1 MGGGPIKPVNFLNV
15 GGVNLNGNQVKSHE
29 TIKKNG
35 QTLHRVQF
43 NSGVFAEYPT
53 QNAKQNASLYSHA
66 WDDIDGRATYTES
79 NNLDNASISG
89 TDKSDNIILNGN
101 NGTKV
106 DISGDENS
114 DFVSVNDSV
123 KGEKYGAQSSKWSE
137 PESDSTRYL
146 ERENIY
152 THAQDKASENNTIM
166 TDEKDSIDFD
176 TKNTVAEVEGQGTT
190 SELALKGVYQE
201 PDKPSDVEPAPSP
214 ESNPDFSSA
223 SIQPEVKPKSS
234 DKPEGES

>member
-66 WDDIDGRATYTES
+66 WDDIDGKATYTES
-79 NNLDNASISG
+79 NNLNNASISG
-89 TDKSDNIILNGN
+89 TDKPDEIVLNGN

-106 DISGDENS
+106 DISGDDNS

-123 KGEKYGAQSSKWSE
+123 KGEKYGAQSSRWSE
-137 PESDSTRYL
+137 PKSDSGSTRYL
-146 ERENIY
+146 EREDIY
-152 THAQDKASENNTIM
+152 THAQDKASENNTIV
-166 TDEKDSIDFD
+166 TDEKDGIDFD
-176 TKNTVAEVEGQGTT
+176 TKNTVAEVVGQGTT

-201 PDKPSDVEPAPSP
+201 PEAPPEPSP
-214 ESNPDFSSA
+214 EPNPDFSSA
-223 SIQPEVKPKSS
+223 SVQPEVKPKSS